1 MSGGQWNYIQYA
13 IDDLA
18 DQMVR
23 EFKSQSELMD
33 ETTQSHYVTCYRELK
48 KISVYLQRLD
58 WLLSYDDS
66 QETYHERLAE
76 DLEDTKGWE
85 SIV

>member
-1 MSGGQWNYIQYA
+1 MSGGQWNYIQDQ

-33 ETTQSHYVTCYRELK
+33 ETTQNHYVACYSELK
-48 KISVYLQRLD
+48 KIAVYLQRLD
-58 WLLSYDDS
+58 WLLAYDDS
-66 QETYHERLAE
+66 QETYHARLKE
-76 DLEDTKGWE
+76 DLKDIEGWE
-85 SIV
+85 NRV